1 MRHGRAKAARKTL
14 KFFSLNGNIKPPY
27 KVILDGN
34 FIANA
39 MKNKVP
45 LFERIDKLLQNDKQS
60 IKLIVCRSALDELNT
75 LPGDI
80 MKEAR
85 QFGLDECDIM
95 EREFIPK
102 YKNKTDDTATT
113 QKQHSKKKREQ
124 LAKHEHHNNN
134 TNNNSIEQ
142 MGEAAKDI
150 ISLITNGRD
159 GDAIIND
166 WTLLDEKN
174 GGPNNNQ
181 GYFIATQDENLA
193 NLLRNMPNVPLF
205 RLSRGV
211 LLLESPSSASR
222 KYCMKVERSKQ
233 FTGGG
238 AMTEEERDIIHSA
251 KRAERKKKRLE
262 LDETNKRF
270 HDPNSS
276 KKGRFTSAVEGGRKK
291 RKAKEPNPLSCKK
304 RKSGVGGGVK
314 GGKDSKK

>member
-1 MRHGRAKAARKTL
+1 
-14 KFFSLNGNIKPPY
+14 
-27 KVILDGN
+27 
-34 FIANA
+34 
-39 MKNKVP
+39 
-45 LFERIDKLLQNDKQS
+45 
-60 IKLIVCRSALDELNT
+60 
-75 LPGDI
+75 
-80 MKEAR
+80 
-85 QFGLDECDIM
+85 M

-211 LLLESPSSASR
+211 LLLERCVFFNIVHFFYACPFFSSFLLPICIYYTDVNTL
-222 KYCMKVERSKQ
+222 KYNNNTKNDN
-233 FTGGG
+233 T
-238 AMTEEERDIIHSA
+238 IIYYNNIRTKTQQQQHH
-251 KRAERKKKRLE
+251 
-262 LDETNKRF
+262 NIYI
-270 HDPNSS
+270 
-276 KKGRFTSAVEGGRKK
+276 
-291 RKAKEPNPLSCKK
+291 
-304 RKSGVGGGVK
+304 
-314 GGKDSKK
+314 